1 MNSQY
6 AHLLQ
11 IRDPDGVPVTFLQWN
26 KMEREA
32 L

>member
-11 IRDPDGVPVTFLQWN
+11 IRDPDGVPITFFQWI
-26 KMEREA
+26 EIVGDGS
-32 L
+32 